1 MATKQTHLLMATQID
16 RKLAPL
22 RGIAASLRPSSA
34 GGWIRALRQGLGLSA
49 AALGRRMNLAQ
60 QSVNQLEKNE
70 RAGAITLASL
80 RRAAEALD
88 AELFYA
94 IIPRKTLRETISER
108 AKELAQKRVAPV
120 ANSMQLEAQGLT
132 DNELQE
138 RIKELTLELERN
150 PRELW
155 R

>member
-1 MATKQTHLLMATQID
+1 MATKQTHLLAATQID

-22 RGIAASLRPSSA
+22 RAIAASLRPSSA

-49 AALGRRMNLAQ
+49 SALGRRMHLAQ
-60 QSVNQLEKNE
+60 QSVDQLEKNE

-94 IIPRKTLRETISER
+94 IIPRKPLRETIAER
-108 AKELAQKRVAPV
+108 AKEVARKRVAPV
-120 ANSMQLEAQGLT
+120 AHSMQLEAQGLA

-138 RIKELTLELERN
+138 RITELALELERN